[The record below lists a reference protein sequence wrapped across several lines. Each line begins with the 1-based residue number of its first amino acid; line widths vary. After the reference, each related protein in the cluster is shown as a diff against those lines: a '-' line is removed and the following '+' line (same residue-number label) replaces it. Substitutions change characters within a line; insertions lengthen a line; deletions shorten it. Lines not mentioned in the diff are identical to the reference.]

1 MSCRRNRERIAEICI
16 ELMKMVDESRTSCD
30 RDECELINCVVHDCV
45 YQMLRALQQS
55 SSGTGDKA
63 AFHTTKR
70 SGEVE
75 RPVN

>member
-1 MSCRRNRERIAEICI
+1 
-16 ELMKMVDESRTSCD
+16 MKMVDENRTSCD

-55 SSGTGDKA
+55 GSGTGDRATLHKN
-63 AFHTTKR
+63 KQ
-70 SGEVE
+70 SGEIE